1 MKVYGADF
9 SGAKTPRIHYATAD
23 VTDAGI
29 KVTQVIA
36 CDDRLD
42 LFATIVD
49 SGAAWGLDFPFALTR
64 VAYDWLRVD
73 GWEGLLQLAVHSS
86 REEFAAYL
94 EEHVKAFE
102 GRCRDHNGFCRQTD
116 AILGAYSGLKRFNP
130 SMRAML
136 YGGLKLLAY
145 LRNAGVQVYPFDAWH
160 STSARVY
167 EVYPSHTWMQSG
179 LRRTMDLSLFMKR
192 WNAIDGQKLPLHIP
206 AEWLRVATQDIADS
220 VVACVTMAALVGQL
234 ELHWQS
240 CPIMVTDAEWQL
252 RHHEGVIV
260 RV

>member
-9 SGAKTPRIHYATAD
+9 SGAKTPHIHFAEAD

-29 KVTQVIA
+29 TITQVVA

-42 LFATIVD
+42 LFAAIVD

-64 VAYDWLRVD
+64 LAYDWLQAD
-73 GWEGLLQLAVHSS
+73 GWEGLLELAVRSS
-86 REEFAAYL
+86 REEFADYL
-94 EEHVKAFE
+94 QQHVEPFE
-102 GRCRDHNGFCRQTD
+102 GRCREHNGFCRETD
-116 AILGAYSGLKRFNP
+116 ALLGAYSGLKRFNP
-130 SMRAML
+130 GMRAML

-145 LRNAGVQVYPFDAWH
+145 LRKADVRVYPFDEYDA
-160 STSARVY
+160 SVARLY

-179 LRRTMDLSLFMKR
+179 LRRTKDLSLFVER
-192 WNAIDGQKLPLHIP
+192 WNAVDGQKLPLQIP
-206 AEWLRVATQDIADS
+206 SEWEQVATQDMADS
-220 VVACVTMAALVGQL
+220 VVACVTMAALVREIEPQ
-234 ELHWQS
+234 WQK

-252 RHHEGVIV
+252 RHDEGVII